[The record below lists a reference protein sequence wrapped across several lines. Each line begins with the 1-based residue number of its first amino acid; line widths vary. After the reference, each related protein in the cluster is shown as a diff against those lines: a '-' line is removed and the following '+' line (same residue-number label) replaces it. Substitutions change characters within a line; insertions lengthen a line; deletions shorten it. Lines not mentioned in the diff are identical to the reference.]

1 MYAVNYFPSGCF
13 VLFVFSRQSSLVS
26 QDWLG
31 TQPAGLWPTALPP
44 WPAELLGLRHAA
56 TSGSQ
61 SNITKDKNGATE
73 CDCLSCLLFYC
84 EYIQNEQGL
93 GAQVWGRRIAKV
105 QGHSGK
111 LSETPKTKER
121 GSWGSAA
128 VEGWHICALPRP
140 PSGQRGDLVIL
151 FSKCF
156 WPKHEIIDWNEVG
169 IEPMT

>member
-31 TQPAGLWPTALPP
+31 TQPAGLWPVVLPP
-44 WPAELLGLRHAA
+44 WPAELLGLRHTA

-73 CDCLSCLLFYC
+73 RDCLSCLPFYC

-93 GAQVWGRRIAKV
+93 GTQVWGRRIAKV

-111 LSETPKTKER
+111 LSETPKTKEQ
-121 GSWGSAA
+121 GSWGSA
-128 VEGWHICALPRP
+128 VEGWHICAPPPPRVV
-140 PSGQRGDLVIL
+140 R
-151 FSKCF
+151 
-156 WPKHEIIDWNEVG
+156 EVTLSFFVRNVFG
-169 IEPMT
+169 PNMKLLIEMKLG